1 MSYLSKPFLI
11 FLPLLS
17 YLGVV
22 LLLSPH
28 ITQAAGNTYYVRT
41 GGQGSCGSAQTDND
55 ASAVSSIQAGVNCIQ
70 GPGDT
75 VIVHGGTYGSYGQN
89 MNIPDISGN
98 SSNRITLRA
107 AGDGTVWMRGQ
118 LQFPFQTAQFWTVD
132 GINIDGGYWPNNC
145 ANITESSSQSIPCRN
160 VVMTSGSNNRFA
172 NMEVMH
178 ASYYG
183 IEAGDNN
190 TFIKVRSHDH
200 GNDPQTLCRGNPA
213 TAGGQCHGFYTHD
226 LNNVFDGVESY
237 NNNGQGIALT
247 LGSASVTVKNS
258 KLHDNT
264 GMAIQF
270 AYAGTNHLIFN
281 NLIYNNGSGFAVF
294 ASDSSQFYN
303 NTIVG
308 NGSCIDLVTDENG
321 NGSDNNT
328 LRNNICYQ
336 NGSTIFDQ
344 GSGNV
349 QSNNLTTNPNFVNAS
364 NGDFHITSNSPARD
378 AGTALSQ
385 VPCDHDGN
393 ARPAGS
399 AYDIGAYEYGSSPGG
414 GCSGSTSSP
423 TPTPA
428 PSGATC
434 TQYTSSSQIP
444 QGFGVPWDV
453 TNPSVMLVSANCTPP
468 TLLLK
473 AEDPSTTKTVYVYK
487 TGYVAPSGASS
498 WSPVDLF
505 GSQLL
510 SGAWYPSSAQ
520 GVTNIPDQTKATFY
534 LTVRSFFE
542 GFQKLC

>member
-1 MSYLSKPFLI
+1 
-11 FLPLLS
+11 
-17 YLGVV
+17 
-22 LLLSPH
+22 
-28 ITQAAGNTYYVRT
+28 
-41 GGQGSCGSAQTDND
+41 
-55 ASAVSSIQAGVNCIQ
+55 
-70 GPGDT
+70 
-75 VIVHGGTYGSYGQN
+75 
-89 MNIPDISGN
+89 
-98 SSNRITLRA
+98 
-107 AGDGTVWMRGQ
+107 
-118 LQFPFQTAQFWTVD
+118 
-132 GINIDGGYWPNNC
+132 
-145 ANITESSSQSIPCRN
+145 
-160 VVMTSGSNNRFA
+160 
-172 NMEVMH
+172 MEVMH

-270 AYAGTNHLIFN
+270 AYAWTNHLIFN

-399 AYDIGAYEYGSSPGG
+399 AYDIGAYEYGSSPGRRMFRLNIITDPH
-414 GCSGSTSSP
+414 TSSVRCYLYAIHEQQP
-423 TPTPA
+423 DTPR
-428 PSGATC
+428 
-434 TQYTSSSQIP
+434 
-444 QGFGVPWDV
+444 V
-453 TNPSVMLVSANCTPP
+453 
-468 TLLLK
+468 
-473 AEDPSTTKTVYVYK
+473 
-487 TGYVAPSGASS
+487 
-498 WSPVDLF
+498 WSPLGRDEPERDAGERELHPTHVIAQSGGPEYDEDGVCIQDGVCSPEWSIKLESGGPLRF
-505 GSQLL
+505 PAAIRGMVSLISPGSDEY
-510 SGAWYPSSAQ
+510 S
-520 GVTNIPDQTKATFY
+520 
-534 LTVRSFFE
+534 
-542 GFQKLC
+542 